1 MSRLL
6 TDSLFSAERR
16 ASNATE
22 ARYGALLSFE
32 KQPRPSKSAAEESQ
46 LLCFYYFYRG
56 PPMEHLQQGPVCADA
71 LVPHAHPHINKIRIT
86 IKTQPLKGRLQ
97 ATRATGVP
105 FTRVPAKEARQTAK
119 RTANIGRT
127 KSVKKGTEK
136 KQKSGRKGRPRALR
150 SLASAALRKKE
161 KRERRTSQASAAEQT
176 KLNKR
181 SSRLIRPAW
190 LAERSSPTRFR
201 PKDDPRATKK
211 KNRQKKARERPQE
224 VLPFSRQ
231 GGDASLLPLF

>member
-1 MSRLL
+1 MQRKRAMGRCFHSKNSHDLRSPLRRKVNYFVFI
-6 TDSLFSAERR
+6 TFIEDRQWNTCNRDLFAPTHWYHTHTHKQDKNNNKNA
-16 ASNATE
+16 AS
-22 ARYGALLSFE
+22 
-32 KQPRPSKSAAEESQ
+32 P
-46 LLCFYYFYRG
+46 
-56 PPMEHLQQGPVCADA
+56 
-71 LVPHAHPHINKIRIT
+71 
-86 IKTQPLKGRLQ
+86 GRLQ

-211 KNRQKKARERPQE
+211 KNRQNKARERPQE